1 MGEYGKR
8 AEPAAAGRRA
18 APAGNALGNAPLA
31 IRTLSPA
38 QSVTP
43 AQYSPGWRHQPPRT
57 LSHQLAAMHPKTP
70 NTSQTFPILPTKAA
84 INRIARLPR
93 RSVTKPGVCGVQRH
107 PPTPE
112 AAEDKP
118 AATHTI
124 AGKQYCEQLASFG
137 KTIPEGVYLRT
148 RLKGR
153 RSQGSPDAARLL
165 APHKKSDG

>member
-1 MGEYGKR
+1 MEKIWERMGKYGKR
-8 AEPAAAGRRA
+8 LRYIIAGRTPACRGVVKRSRMCRA
-18 APAGNALGNAPLA
+18 IELGRFGKVWEVLGSGQSPLQPVDAPLRRA
-31 IRTLSPA
+31 IRW
-38 QSVTP
+38 VM
-43 AQYSPGWRHQPPRT
+43 PPLATRT

-118 AATHTI
+118 AATQTT
-124 AGKQYCEQLASFG
+124 AGKQYCEERSRFARR
-137 KTIPEGVYLRT
+137 IREGAYLCM
-148 RLKGR
+148 
-153 RSQGSPDAARLL
+153 
-165 APHKKSDG
+165 